1 MAKVDAG
8 QYDFAESTVNEY
20 PDFIKDF
27 RLWSRKHLRADLRD
41 DAVTATEQTTVLDF
55 HVSAMS
61 VVQARDAVGNIHDA
75 KAPQQ
80 VGDFTFVGDDFG
92 DSRQRGDGFGLTRR
106 VATHHD
112 DSSVGVVAVHAT
124 DDLSALGI
132 AFAGDRASVNNA

>member
-1 MAKVDAG
+1 M
-8 QYDFAESTVNEY
+8 
-20 PDFIKDF
+20 
-27 RLWSRKHLRADLRD
+27 
-41 DAVTATEQTTVLDF
+41 DF

-80 VGDFTFVGDDFG
+80 VGDLTFVGDNFG

-112 DSSVGVVAVHAT
+112 DSSVGVVAVHAA

-132 AFAGDRASVNNA
+132 AFASDRASVNNA